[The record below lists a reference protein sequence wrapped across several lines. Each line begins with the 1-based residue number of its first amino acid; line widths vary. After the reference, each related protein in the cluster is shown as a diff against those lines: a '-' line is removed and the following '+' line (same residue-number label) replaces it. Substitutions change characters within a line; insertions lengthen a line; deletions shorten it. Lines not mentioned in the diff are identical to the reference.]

1 MAWWRNS
8 WSIEVFLANTS
19 TRQYAAGFRFEFS
32 LFAIRICF
40 EFRASARPGATYLVQ
55 IAGLGTWSFYNVN
68 KNLIPNGLGQGF
80 RIFGDKLYIALFTY
94 EFEKCCCLIVPADML
109 SYLIKRLFSTIPVLI
124 GISLLLFFMLRLLPG
139 DPAQVLAGQ
148 MATPAEIEN
157 IRQQLGLDRPIY
169 EQYANYLSR
178 LVRFDLGR
186 SARTQNPVTQE
197 IWARLPNTLL
207 LAVVA
212 ILLACLFGIPAGII
226 SAVKPYSWIDYL
238 VTTSALFGMS
248 MPVFW
253 LGLMLVVLFSV
264 ILKWLP
270 AGGTGS
276 WQHVILPSIT
286 LAAFVVAFIAR
297 MTRSTMLETLS
308 QDFTTTARS
317 KGLQERVVVIKHAFK
332 NAMIPIITV
341 VGLQFGLLLGGAV
354 LTETVFAWPGLGR
367 LIVDSILARDY
378 PVIQGTILIF
388 GLLYIMVN
396 LAVDLIYALVDPRIR
411 YD

>member
-1 MAWWRNS
+1 MLN
-8 WSIEVFLANTS
+8 
-19 TRQYAAGFRFEFS
+19 
-32 LFAIRICF
+32 
-40 EFRASARPGATYLVQ
+40 
-55 IAGLGTWSFYNVN
+55 
-68 KNLIPNGLGQGF
+68 
-80 RIFGDKLYIALFTY
+80 YI
-94 EFEKCCCLIVPADML
+94 
-109 SYLIKRLFSTIPVLI
+109 IKRLFSTIPVLI
-124 GISLLLFFMLRLLPG
+124 GISLLLFFMLRMLPG

-148 MATPAEIEN
+148 MATPQEIEN

-169 EQYANYLSR
+169 VQYAAYLGR
-178 LVRFDLGR
+178 LARFDLGR

-197 IWARLPNTLL
+197 IWARLPNTRL

-212 ILLACLFGIPAGII
+212 LTLACLFGIPAGII
-226 SAVKPYSWIDYL
+226 SAVRPYSWIDYL

-253 LGLMLVVLFSV
+253 LGLMLVVVFSV

-276 WQHVILPSIT
+276 WQNVILPSVT

-354 LTETVFAWPGLGR
+354 LTETVFAWPGVGR

-378 PVIQGTILIF
+378 PVIQGAILIF

-396 LAVDLIYALVDPRIR
+396 LVVDLIYALVDPRIR

>member
-1 MAWWRNS
+1 
-8 WSIEVFLANTS
+8 
-19 TRQYAAGFRFEFS
+19 
-32 LFAIRICF
+32 
-40 EFRASARPGATYLVQ
+40 
-55 IAGLGTWSFYNVN
+55 
-68 KNLIPNGLGQGF
+68 
-80 RIFGDKLYIALFTY
+80 
-94 EFEKCCCLIVPADML
+94 ML
-109 SYLIKRLFSTIPVLI
+109 NYLIKRLLSTIPVLL

-148 MATPAEIEN
+148 MATPQEIEN

-186 SARTQNPVTQE
+186 SARTQNPVTEE

-212 ILLACLFGIPAGII
+212 ISLACLFGIPAGII
-226 SAVKPYSWIDYL
+226 SAVRPYSWIDYL

-253 LGLMLVVLFSV
+253 LGLMLVVVFSV

-276 WQHVILPSIT
+276 WQHVILPSFT

-297 MTRSTMLETLS
+297 MTRSTMIETLA

-317 KGLQERVVVIKHAFK
+317 KGLQERVVVIKHALK
-332 NAMIPIITV
+332 NALIPIITV
-341 VGLQFGLLLGGAV
+341 VGLQFGMLLGGAV

-378 PVIQGTILIF
+378 PVIQGSILIF

-396 LAVDLIYALVDPRIR
+396 LAVDFIYALVDPRIR